1 MTSSKTSD
9 RANHEMS
16 LSDLDHVAAGGRGT
30 AALIGAAVVASPFV
44 TAAAAVTAAGAAAA
58 YWGAWAAWG

>member
-1 MTSSKTSD
+1 MTSSTSTN

-16 LSDLDHVAAGGRGT
+16 LSDLDHVAAGGLGT

-44 TAAAAVTAAGAAAA
+44 AAAAAGSAAGAAGA
-58 YWGAWAAWG
+58 YWGAWTLWG